1 MPLADAMSQLMSG
14 AFTTP
19 FGLSA
24 APALAANMNMYETND
39 SYILQVPLPGVQA
52 GQLNMTARESMV
64 TLQVSVVHDGQ
75 SQPQLQGG
83 NQEQR
88 QDQH

>member
-19 FGLSA
+19 FVLSA
-24 APALAANMNMYETND
+24 APALAANMNLYETND

-52 GQLNMTARESMV
+52 GQLNITRAR
-64 TLQVSVVHDGQ
+64 TW
-75 SQPQLQGG
+75 
-83 NQEQR
+83 
-88 QDQH
+88 